1 MTTDT
6 GNPDEAESTHVALE
20 RHELDQL
27 LAVATMY
34 VNAFEPDELM
44 SLPAKLLL
52 QDVEAILERYG
63 RRY

>member
-1 MTTDT
+1 MEPE
-6 GNPDEAESTHVALE
+6 NVAIP
-20 RHELDQL
+20 RYELDQL

-34 VNAFEPDELM
+34 VDAFSPDEM
-44 SLPAKLLL
+44 MTLPEKLAL